1 LDKHALGLAPSPSK
15 PKTASPRPPQQAQQ
29 AHQGAADALDALG
42 DPTQNIDGDSDAENS
57 DDKADKADKAEP
69 PAAKSL
75 ACMRAEWLNLQQ
87 EKVMPVVIALFM
99 KEIEADCVD
108 YFFDF
113 TESLPRII

>member
-1 LDKHALGLAPSPSK
+1 V
-15 PKTASPRPPQQAQQ
+15 
-29 AHQGAADALDALG
+29 DALDALV

-57 DDKADKADKAEP
+57 DDKAEP

-75 ACMRAEWLNLQQ
+75 ACMRAEWLNDQE
-87 EKVMPVVIALFM
+87 EKVLPVVIALFM

>member
-1 LDKHALGLAPSPSK
+1 LDKHALGLAPSPPK
-15 PKTASPRPPQQAQQ
+15 PKTASPRPPQQA
-29 AHQGAADALDALG
+29 HQGAVDALDALV

-57 DDKADKADKAEP
+57 DDKADKAEP

-87 EKVMPVVIALFM
+87 EKVLPVVIALFM

>member
-1 LDKHALGLAPSPSK
+1 MGLAPSPSK

-57 DDKADKADKAEP
+57 DDKADKAEP

>member
-1 LDKHALGLAPSPSK
+1 MGLAPSPSK

-29 AHQGAADALDALG
+29 AHQGAADALGAHQG
-42 DPTQNIDGDSDAENS
+42 AAAPHQGAAADSDAENS
-57 DDKADKADKAEP
+57 DDKADKAEP
-69 PAAKSL
+69 LAAKSL

-87 EKVMPVVIALFM
+87 EKVLPVVIALFM

>member
-1 LDKHALGLAPSPSK
+1 V
-15 PKTASPRPPQQAQQ
+15 
-29 AHQGAADALDALG
+29 DALDALV

-57 DDKADKADKAEP
+57 DDKADKAEP

-75 ACMRAEWLNLQQ
+75 ACMRAEWLNDQE
-87 EKVMPVVIALFM
+87 EKVLPVVIALFM

>member
-1 LDKHALGLAPSPSK
+1 MGLAHPPPQ
-15 PKTASPRPPQQAQQ
+15 PKTASPRQPHQ
-29 AHQGAADALDALG
+29 AHQGAVDALDALV
-42 DPTQNIDGDSDAENS
+42 DPTQNMDGDSDAENS
-57 DDKADKADKAEP
+57 DHKAEP

-75 ACMRAEWLNLQQ
+75 TCMRAEWLNDQE
-87 EKVMPVVIALFM
+87 EKVLPVVIALFM

>member
-1 LDKHALGLAPSPSK
+1 MGLAPSPPK
-15 PKTASPRPPQQAQQ
+15 PKTASPRPPQQA
-29 AHQGAADALDALG
+29 HQGAVDALDALV

-57 DDKADKADKAEP
+57 DHKAEP

-75 ACMRAEWLNLQQ
+75 TCMRAEWLNDQE
-87 EKVMPVVIALFM
+87 EKVLPVVIALFM

>member
-69 PAAKSL
+69 PATKSL
-75 ACMRAEWLNLQQ
+75 TGMRAEWLNDQE
-87 EKVMPVVIALFM
+87 EKVLPVVIALFM